1 MKKFIE
7 NHLIVSILLGI
18 LFFIIGLYFTLEIIN
33 PYFYS
38 NFKDKYILKNS
49 EQGLTTYENIDE
61 QKTISGIITSY
72 NNNILEIRSLN
83 SVNKVKINSN
93 TSFNIV
99 GDEGTDITS
108 KDKIKVGENVS
119 VRLVDPIYRSIEPY
133 KAEAITIVPEIL
145 ANN

>member
-18 LFFIIGLYFTLEIIN
+18 LLFIIGLYFTLEIIN

-72 NNNILEIRSLN
+72 NNNILEIRSSN
-83 SVNKVKINSN
+83 SVNKVKIDSN

-99 GDEGTDITS
+99 GNEGTDITS
-108 KDKIKVGENVS
+108 KYKIKVGENVS